1 MNDKNTVMLDR
12 FKCCVDK
19 YTREKIALG
28 IGCDTSTVTKH
39 YTGDRTITLDFAVKY
54 ARFFGVSLDYLVGIT
69 NVPTPETSL
78 RAVCDYTGLNET
90 SVEYLADQKVPFIMK
105 TVPEILN
112 FIFESDTKYD
122 TRFFITLVSYISCYP
137 KRNTIYDVTGRGE
150 LLTVEETLEAFDDV
164 TAGTITASEII
175 ETLLLEDLKDQL
187 KALRK
192 EYIKDGGESGTH

>member
-1 MNDKNTVMLDR
+1 MNDKNIVMLDR

-39 YTGDRTITLDFAVKY
+39 YTGDRTITLDFAIKY

-90 SVEYLADQKVPFIMK
+90 SVEYLADHKEPFFMK
-105 TVPEILN
+105 TVPGILN
-112 FIFESDTKYD
+112 FIFGSDTKNG
-122 TRFFITLVSYISCYP
+122 TSFFSDLVSYISCYP
-137 KRNTIYDVTGRGE
+137 KRNTLYEITGRGD
-150 LLTVEETLEAFDDV
+150 LLTDEEAYKAFDDV
-164 TAGTITASEII
+164 TTAAITSGEII
-175 ETLLLEDLKDQL
+175 ETLLLEKLKDQL